1 MPTNFNRIIFLFILV
16 YFCAST
22 SKCYSCSFIQ
32 LICQIYWKLLLPYMY
47 TTPKTNVWWKCNY
60 LNKYDETLNI
70 LCILLKGGEKGRGGE
85 ERGWG
90 RGRGERRGHDIDT
103 KPCMILAYRHANDF
117 DGVSEVS
124 VTFRNG
130 LHTIAAPRSSYQ
142 HRIGTSCA
150 YHIGEQIYPSLT

>member
-1 MPTNFNRIIFLFILV
+1 M
-16 YFCAST
+16 
-22 SKCYSCSFIQ
+22 
-32 LICQIYWKLLLPYMY
+32 
-47 TTPKTNVWWKCNY
+47 
-60 LNKYDETLNI
+60 NKYDETLNI

-150 YHIGEQIYPSLT
+150 YHIGEQVYPSLTLDIIRIKIIGRMCFISWPNEGQGMHIIFIKSFRHMLVRMHMPWVLFGCIANWVC